1 MPRRDPSVSLT
12 LRPSR
17 LRWSLLLLAFVVFT
31 TAGIAMIAAGEA
43 WGWPVAVFFG
53 LGIPISILVL
63 TGRSNGLRLT
73 PDGFAIQSLR
83 TSTIAWD
90 DVEAFGTF
98 KTAGGTMVGFTFAP
112 SYDRATIGRALARE
126 LTESPY
132 EGGLPDTYG
141 MKAEELAA
149 LMEEWRSRYATP
161 E

>member
-1 MPRRDPSVSLT
+1 VPRRDPFVSRT

-17 LRWSLLLLAFVVFT
+17 RRWSLLLAVFVAF
-31 TAGIAMIAAGEA
+31 TALGIATIVSGEA
-43 WGWPVAVFFG
+43 WGWLAAIFFG
-53 LGIPISILVL
+53 LGIPISVLVL
-63 TGRSNGLRLT
+63 TGRINTLHLT
-73 PDGFAIQSLR
+73 PEGFTIRSLR
-83 TSTIAWD
+83 TSTIGWD

-98 KTAGGTMVGFTFAP
+98 ETAGGTMVGFTFAP

-126 LTESPY
+126 LTGSPY

-149 LMEEWRSRYATP
+149 LMEEWRSRHAMP